1 MTRARG
7 APSGS
12 AGALSDGAGKTSGG
26 ANALSNK
33 LSDDVFSGA
42 VFFARTTLA
51 GSAFHRFYLDS
62 TNVVYEIAGSD
73 NASPLSDSAD
83 AASDLFMNG
92 AHRNGNSAMAV
103 HRAVQKSK

>member
-1 MTRARG
+1 MALVRYPMARVRRPVAQMRYPIDYPMMCSPELCFSLG
-7 APSGS
+7 RRLPE
-12 AGALSDGAGKTSGG
+12 ALFIVS
-26 ANALSNK
+26 
-33 LSDDVFSGA
+33 
-42 VFFARTTLA
+42 R
-51 GSAFHRFYLDS
+51 LDS

-92 AHRNGNSAMAV
+92 AHRNGNSAMAA